1 MGLRS
6 EEAVPGPTVVPYRE
20 EFKSAFEQL
29 NSEWIESYF
38 ELEPADRR
46 VLGNPRGEILEKG
59 GQIFFVL
66 EQGEVKGTCAV
77 LRHASD
83 QCEIAKMAVAPTAR
97 GRGFGDLLMEACIDF
112 ARQNDIRRI
121 TIVSN
126 TLLEPAI
133 RLYRKYGFVQVPI
146 SEDTRYKRANIRLE
160 LELEPN
166 AALRPGA
173 TGQ

>member
-6 EEAVPGPTVVPYRE
+6 DEAVPGPTVVPYRE

-146 SEDTRYKRANIRLE
+146 AEDTRYKRANIRLE
-160 LELEPN
+160 LELELN

-173 TGQ
+173 AGQ

>member
-1 MGLRS
+1 M
-6 EEAVPGPTVVPYRE
+6 VPYRE

-46 VLGNPRGEILEKG
+46 VLGDPRGEILEKG

-66 EQGEVKGTCAV
+66 EEGEVKGTCAV
-77 LRHASD
+77 LRIASD

-160 LELEPN
+160 LEFEPN

-173 TGQ
+173 AGQ

>member
-1 MGLRS
+1 
-6 EEAVPGPTVVPYRE
+6 
-20 EFKSAFEQL
+20 
-29 NSEWIESYF
+29 
-38 ELEPADRR
+38 
-46 VLGNPRGEILEKG
+46 
-59 GQIFFVL
+59 
-66 EQGEVKGTCAV
+66 
-77 LRHASD
+77 
-83 QCEIAKMAVAPTAR
+83 MAVAPTAR

-173 TGQ
+173 AGQ